1 MSTRQP
7 ATTLEDQPIPV
18 RAKLAA
24 AWTSFM
30 FLYAY
35 VDILNFYTPGT
46 VDDILD
52 GRVFEF
58 ALSQTFST
66 SALTLMA
73 IPIFMIV
80 LSMTLPARVSRIA
93 NLVVAALYVPVTV
106 FNLASESWI
115 VFYGLGVALE
125 LILLALILRYAW
137 TWPRTA
143 QSATMATS
151 RDRETVGAR
160 AGLNPRGVPVAASV
174 HRGVDL
180 LPDHHWPAGGAYQGP
195 HRQVTSSAPPRD
207 RPGGSRVPPPPWPPR
222 SMQCTAHLPLNR
234 MVVTGPR
241 PAAFAA
247 AYLNA
252 VLLDF
257 RLERPVAGGLPRL
270 VASVHRLTVCVAKET
285 ALLCAQRHHRRNR
298 SCHPRVPFRGAVFQR
313 S

>member
-1 MSTRQP
+1 MRTRQP

-46 VDDILD
+46 VGDILD

-80 LSMTLPARVSRIA
+80 LSVTLPARVSRIA
-93 NLVVAALYVPVTV
+93 NLIVAAVYVPVTV
-106 FNLASESWI
+106 FNLASETWI

-143 QSATMATS
+143 PSATMATS
-151 RDRETVGAR
+151 PDRQTVGAQQQ
-160 AGLNPRGVPVAASV
+160 A
-174 HRGVDL
+174 
-180 LPDHHWPAGGAYQGP
+180 
-195 HRQVTSSAPPRD
+195 
-207 RPGGSRVPPPPWPPR
+207 
-222 SMQCTAHLPLNR
+222 
-234 MVVTGPR
+234 
-241 PAAFAA
+241 
-247 AYLNA
+247 
-252 VLLDF
+252 
-257 RLERPVAGGLPRL
+257 
-270 VASVHRLTVCVAKET
+270 
-285 ALLCAQRHHRRNR
+285 
-298 SCHPRVPFRGAVFQR
+298 
-313 S
+313 